1 MRGTPIIAHHSPL
14 QRRFIPAGAG
24 NTNIQ
29 PGRWTC
35 ISVHPRG
42 CGEHLNLAAANSWR
56 SGSSPRVRGTLFLVA
71 VDLSSTRFIPAG
83 AGTTRKTPRYCYPG
97 SVHPR
102 GCGEHTAT
110 AHRRICRAGS
120 SPRVRGTHKKGQQE
134 PAHERFIPAGAGNTK
149 WRQACTRSAT
159 VHPRGCGEHQPSGEK
174 QPCKDG
180 SSPRVRGTL
189 QTLFVLRCSPRFI
202 PAGAG
207 NTRRALVRTR

>member
-1 MRGTPIIAHHSPL
+1 M
-14 QRRFIPAGAG
+14 RFIPAGAG
-24 NTNIQ
+24 NTTPWQ
-29 PGRWTC
+29 TQRPPK
-35 ISVHPRG
+35 SVHPRG

-83 AGTTRKTPRYCYPG
+83 AGNTRKTPRYCYPG

-120 SPRVRGTHKKGQQE
+120 SPRVRGTLNGAKRVPDQR
-134 PAHERFIPAGAGNTK
+134 RFIPAGAGNTNPVVK
-149 WRQACTRSAT
+149 SNLAKT
-159 VHPRGCGEHQPSGEK
+159 VHPRGCGEHFNEV
-174 QPCKDG
+174 
-180 SSPRVRGTL
+180 VRMSL
-189 QTLFVLRCSPRFI
+189 DVRFI

-207 NTRRALVRTR
+207 NTTQKRFSLSGLPVHPRGCGEHNWPGALPRI